1 MIIRTKKLKKVSN
14 ASLLKTKFK
23 KKWRFWRQFKF
34 FFLKNKKKN
43 FFTKLKWFFN
53 QKRIVWHQLSSIYGK
68 KIKNLAYSNNQSKVI
83 FNTRFFNLLIY
94 LENRLNILLLRIGFS
109 FKLLE
114 ANKFIYSK
122 NVFINNQLKNCNY
135 LVKVGDII
143 TCSLLSSFH
152 RKRFKCLK
160 WRRFKWIKWRKL
172 KKNSFKN
179 NIIKFFWRSK
189 KNLIIN
195 YVEINFKIFS
205 AIILRKPLIGEVLI
219 NNNNKMLSLNLLKKI
234 YFIY

>member
-1 MIIRTKKLKKVSN
+1 MTKQLKTVSNTLLLKK
-14 ASLLKTKFK
+14 KFK

-83 FNTRFFNLLIY
+83 FNVRFFNLLIF
-94 LENRLNILLLRIGFS
+94 LESRLNILLLRIGFG

-114 ANKFIYSK
+114 VNNLIKSNNI
-122 NVFINNQLKNCNY
+122 VINNQHKQCNY

-143 TCSLLSSFH
+143 KCIFPKFLKQ
-152 RKRFKCLK
+152 KRFKRLK

-172 KKNSFKN
+172 KKESFKN
-179 NIIKFFWRSK
+179 NLIKFFWLSK

-205 AIILRKPLIGEVLI
+205 AIILRKPLMGEILI